1 MYYSGILL
9 LSSLLLCGAIDIDIL
24 SDFKMEIEFR
34 LDKLGTE
41 WSKRGTIAFLE
52 KGTRSFQI
60 QKDLIDNFSQVT
72 NTLAEIKN
80 DIMSNDVIQN
90 IKKECELQGLYFIRF
105 RNAKN
110 IFYSTINPVNK

>member
-52 KGTRSFQI
+52 KGTKNYKSSI
-60 QKDLIDNFSQVT
+60 
-72 NTLAEIKN
+72 EIKN

-90 IKKECELQGLYFIRF
+90 IKKVCELQGLYFIRF
-105 RNAKN
+105 RNTKN
-110 IFYSTINPVNK
+110 IFYRTINPVNK

>member
-41 WSKRGTIAFLE
+41 WSKRGTIALLE
-52 KGTRSFQI
+52 KGTKNYKSSI
-60 QKDLIDNFSQVT
+60 
-72 NTLAEIKN
+72 EIKN
-80 DIMSNDVIQN
+80 DIIANEVI
-90 IKKECELQGLYFIRF
+90 
-105 RNAKN
+105 
-110 IFYSTINPVNK
+110 

>member
-24 SDFKMEIEFR
+24 SDFKLEIEFR

-52 KGTRSFQI
+52 KGTKNYKSSI
-60 QKDLIDNFSQVT
+60 
-72 NTLAEIKN
+72 EIKN

-105 RNAKN
+105 RNTKN